1 MAGHRPTGRKLF
13 YVTIAIAAALFG
25 TAGPASAA
33 DAVLRVGKAFAGV
46 FDFVPVDVGV
56 AKGFFK
62 KRGLDVK
69 IFNFAGSAKLQQAL
83 AADAIDIGLGSG
95 VELAFVARGAPV
107 KGVAAFMGP
116 PADLTLFVRKE
127 AGLRTPADLKGK
139 KISVSTVTSL
149 TQWLVRQLSRH
160 QGWGPD
166 GITTVPLGARPA
178 QISALRTGQT
188 DGMAI
193 DFVGGTVLQEKGLGH
208 IMLHFGDIVPDFI
221 THVTYARNSLIEN
234 NPKELRAFLAG
245 WFESID
251 FMLKHEAETVRIA
264 TEVMREPGAI
274 VAADYKTVM
283 PAFSTTGHFEAKPLE
298 VLRNS
303 YVEMGL
309 LKEAPDMSKLYTEE
323 FLPRGSKSSSAAKH
337 AG

>member
-1 MAGHRPTGRKLF
+1 MPGSRLVGRWLCFVTVFGVVLGGLAG
-13 YVTIAIAAALFG
+13 A
-25 TAGPASAA
+25 ASAA

-56 AKGFFK
+56 AEGFFK
-62 KRGLDVK
+62 KRGLE
-69 IFNFAGSAKLQQAL
+69 IQISNFAGSAKLQQAL

-127 AGLRTPADLKGK
+127 AGLRSPKDLKGK
-139 KISVSTVTSL
+139 KISVSTVSSL
-149 TQWLVRQLSRH
+149 TEWLVRALSRH
-160 QGWGPD
+160 EGWGPD

-178 QISALRTGQT
+178 QISALRTGET

-193 DFVGGTVLQEKGLGH
+193 DFVGGTTLQEKGLGH
-208 IMLHFGDIVPDFI
+208 IMLHFSTIVPDFI
-221 THVTYARNSLIEN
+221 THVMFARNSLIEN
-234 NPKELRAFLAG
+234 HPEALRVFLAG

-251 FMLKHEAETVRIA
+251 YMLKHEAETVRIA
-264 TEVMREPGAI
+264 TEVMKEPKEI
-274 VAADYKTVM
+274 VAADYKVVM
-283 PAFSTTGHFEAKPLE
+283 PAFSTTGKFEAKPLA
-298 VLRNS
+298 VLS
-303 YVEMGL
+303 HSFIEMKL
-309 LKEAPDMSKLYTEE
+309 LPSEPDMSKLYTEK
-323 FLPRGSKSSSAAKH
+323 FLPGSKASSASKH